1 MIVNYFRQPK
11 IPKENLPFQVIVV
24 VKYLFQ
30 FDFFP
35 WNQVARL
42 KAPFWP
48 PRIIGVEKKD
58 RYAVYDLALLLVVFF
73 HRSVKQVVGVGGGG
87 EGRGED

>member
-1 MIVNYFRQPK
+1 MIVNYFSQPK
-11 IPKENLPFQVIVV
+11 IFKENLPFQVIVV

-73 HRSVKQVVGVGGGG
+73 HRSVKQVVGVVGGG

>member
-1 MIVNYFRQPK
+1 MSISPQ
-11 IPKENLPFQVIVV
+11 IIVV

-35 WNQVARL
+35 WNQVERL
-42 KAPFWP
+42 NAPFWP
-48 PRIIGVEKKD
+48 PRIIGIEKKN

-73 HRSVKQVVGVGGGG
+73 HR
-87 EGRGED
+87 

>member
-1 MIVNYFRQPK
+1 M
-11 IPKENLPFQVIVV
+11 V

-73 HRSVKQVVGVGGGG
+73 HRSVKQVVGVGSWG
-87 EGRGED
+87 EGKAEGG